1 MRQFYKLALLLS
13 FASVDCLQISA
24 MQAAVQ
30 MPDDEGDDVINVND
44 AIRNLHM
51 IRAHDRIFRPETLNE
66 LSPKQTRKLLLSLTS
81 DTQLT
86 VNEKS
91 SYLAQILQS
100 PVGNAEQIGSAVVRI
115 ISPTML
121 FRDAQDFV
129 TLIASNLDS
138 GLNKILSL
146 TSLEQDN
153 LLDSYEQALDAQM
166 SPNDRLEFWLK
177 LTVRVQGR
185 TIFDLPKVITR
196 RIEEYEEV
204 TDSDDESATAL
215 IFGEL
220 RKMTDD
226 LYSFSK
232 HNQCHIVELLSQALA
247 KNRSVEKTGDEYKIW
262 FGLCRH
268 RILPQ
273 ARLSLIDKAIQSLE
287 DLVDRQYPLAKET
300 EGEIS
305 EFHAS
310 LCVGAE
316 RQKLIDALEDDQR
329 FKAVPDLHKIG
340 LLKKWLD

>member
-13 FASVDCLQISA
+13 FASVDCLPISA

-51 IRAHDRIFRPETLNE
+51 IRVHDQIFLPEILNE
-66 LSPKQTRKLLLSLTS
+66 LSPKQTRRLLLSLTS
-81 DTQLT
+81 DNQLT
-86 VNEKS
+86 FNEKS
-91 SYLAQILQS
+91 FYLAQVLQS
-100 PVGNAEQIGSAVVRI
+100 PVGNAAQIGSAVVRI
-115 ISPTML
+115 LSPTML
-121 FRDAQDFV
+121 SRDAQDFV
-129 TLIASNLDS
+129 TLIARNLDS
-138 GLNKILSL
+138 GSNKILSL

-153 LLDSYEQALDAQM
+153 LLDLYEQALDAQM
-166 SPNDRLEFWLK
+166 SPNDRFGFWLE
-177 LTVRVQGR
+177 LTKEQGR
-185 TIFDLPKVITR
+185 IIFDLPKVIAR

-220 RKMTDD
+220 RQMAGD
-226 LYSFSK
+226 LYNFNE
-232 HNQCHIVELLSQALA
+232 HDQRHFVELLSQALA
-247 KNRSVEKTGDEYKIW
+247 NNKSVEKAGDEYKIW
-262 FGLCRH
+262 FDLCRH
-268 RILPQ
+268 RILPR

-287 DLVDRQYPLAKET
+287 DLVDRQYHLAKKT
-300 EGEIS
+300 EDEIHT
-305 EFHAS
+305 FHAS

-316 RQKLIDALEDDQR
+316 RQKLIDALEDGQR